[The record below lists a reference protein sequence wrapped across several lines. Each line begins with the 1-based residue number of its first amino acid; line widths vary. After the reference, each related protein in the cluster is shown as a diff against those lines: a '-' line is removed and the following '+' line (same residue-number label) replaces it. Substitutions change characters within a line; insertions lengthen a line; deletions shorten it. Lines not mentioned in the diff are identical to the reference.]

1 MKVKRKVRPW
11 VIIVF
16 ILLCLCGVI
25 YYSYE
30 IITWKNDVSEN
41 KKIKKEIEG
50 KIEVIDFL
58 SQEKYDIDFNSLK
71 SQNSDAIAYIKVNNT
86 NINYVAV
93 KGTDNSYYLN
103 HNFEKKHNVAGW
115 IFIDYHNNVDGLD
128 KNLIIYGHNTKDG
141 SMFGTLKKILT
152 KDWHTNE
159 DNRKVVLV
167 TEAGTYYY
175 EVFSVYSVV
184 AEDYY
189 INTVFSSDDEFEK
202 FVTTLK
208 GRSIYNYGTEV
219 SGKDKILTLS
229 SCTGGGKKRIV
240 LHAKLLN

>member
-1 MKVKRKVRPW
+1 M
-11 VIIVF
+11 
-16 ILLCLCGVI
+16 
-25 YYSYE
+25 
-30 IITWKNDVSEN
+30 
-41 KKIKKEIEG
+41 
-50 KIEVIDFL
+50 

-152 KDWHTNE
+152 KDWYTNE